1 MSSVTS
7 VIGSGGGALG
17 NLIGGVAGGIT
28 GGVVNAG
35 ELNNQYQGM
44 LTPEQKQQLVQAL
57 LQQQQ
62 NLGNV
67 NNQQNQLAQ
76 VLQAQQK
83 GQGPSVAALQLKD
96 AMDRNAAMG
105 AGQIAAQ
112 KGINTGLAQRLINQN
127 TANTQ
132 QATGGQ
138 AALLRAQE
146 QQQATANLGNLYNQ
160 MGTMGIENQ
169 RSLSGVINPSQQVEA
184 DTSRQNAA
192 QRAQIAGGLINAGGG
207 ALSAGAKGGAA
218 GAAHGAYVGGVA
230 LHPGDNKKNDI
241 VPAMLSPGE
250 IVIPRS
256 KANDPDKAKEFVEAL
271 LSEKR
276 KKETS
281 YSDVLKAK
289 KRG

>member
-7 VIGSGGGALG
+7 VIGRGGGALG

-35 ELNNQYQGM
+35 DLNNQYQGM

-218 GAAHGAYVGGVA
+218 GAAHGALIGGQA
-230 LHPGDNKKNDI
+230 IHPGDNKKNDI

>member
-7 VIGSGGGALG
+7 VIGQGGGILG
-17 NLIGGVAGGIT
+17 NLVGGVAGGIT

-57 LQQQQ
+57 MQQQQ

-67 NNQQNQLAQ
+67 TSQQNQLAQ

-127 TANTQ
+127 MANTQ
-132 QATGGQ
+132 QAIGGQ

-184 DTSRQNAA
+184 ETSRQNAA

-207 ALSAGAKGGAA
+207 IAAAGAK
-218 GAAHGAYVGGVA
+218 GAAHGAYVGGIA